1 MCAGWTRRGVLPR
14 PRSRRRDAGAGHGPA
29 PDGGD
34 QGPVLRLLPR
44 LDGARARGRISH
56 RGRRVG
62 ERRSPQ
68 GAPRRAARSRRL
80 PHRRGRRLRG
90 RRACAGGGDPAPARG
105 TAGRHRRLR
114 FPACRSARRAW
125 RWRAR
130 RRRSTR
136 SCCSDRRDGGASRVI
151 GPSRNSKGRRMRA
164 GNSST
169 KRAAAS
175 SLDRHAADR
184 PLTRL
189 NAAAAFL
196 PAKPHPGRNQPVGAR
211 LSLRLI
217 TIGERPCLR
226 KRKR

>member
-1 MCAGWTRRGVLPR
+1 MIAWRSTAEMPQSGARQGAGARACRLKKDCGHVRRVDPTRRLPR

-56 RGRRVG
+56 RDRRVG

-68 GAPRRAARSRRL
+68 SAPRRAAGSRRL

-114 FPACRSARRAW
+114 SPACRSARRAW

-175 SLDRHAADR
+175 SLDRHQ
-184 PLTRL
+184 PT
-189 NAAAAFL
+189 
-196 PAKPHPGRNQPVGAR
+196 GRYRV
-211 LSLRLI
+211 
-217 TIGERPCLR
+217 
-226 KRKR
+226 